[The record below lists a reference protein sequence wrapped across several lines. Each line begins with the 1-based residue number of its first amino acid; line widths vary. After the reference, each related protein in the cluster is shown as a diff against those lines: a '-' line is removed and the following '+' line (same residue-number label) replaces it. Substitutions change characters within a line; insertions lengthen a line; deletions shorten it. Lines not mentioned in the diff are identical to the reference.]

1 MRALGVRNG
10 VVIVAVSALLP
21 LGASA
26 QDVVITLEDSNM
38 ELRGEIL
45 SFDGESLTL
54 ASTIGTVSFP
64 LSEITCEGVAC
75 PVIASDAPGEY
86 GVVLDPSL
94 PTDMLMDLV
103 TSFAA
108 SAGLSASP
116 VDADGIEVATAGG
129 DAETFRLFSTSGT
142 AVGAA
147 AELSLVAG
155 IGNAGGDATAARLI
169 GRGAL
174 VILAD
179 ESLELNAMSLEQLAA
194 IFSGQVSDWRELRR
208 RAGPVVAH
216 LREGDVAD
224 FEAVVLAPRGL
235 TLGSNVRIVSNDT
248 DMDGLLDETPGAVA
262 MTGLAANRAT
272 RVVGIAESCG
282 LNHEAT
288 PFEVASGEYPLV
300 QHLRAERASAG
311 DGLHP
316 LFDHAL
322 TPEGQEIVTRY
333 GYAGIAAEAAE
344 ADRSRD
350 WLGNALKFAELAS
363 LTGGADQSEEV
374 GELAERLSEATRLSP
389 TFRYAFASQVPDAV
403 AMASFASLAGA
414 LGSGRYDGYEVV
426 FAGFTGDATA
436 QAQAQAVTDAAA
448 QRTLDRFRAEAPA
461 VAARPGLS
469 FVAAG
474 FGTLAPRA
482 CAETAFGD
490 YLNARVEV
498 WVRPTS

>member
-1 MRALGVRNG
+1 MRGSGVRNS
-10 VVIVAVSALLP
+10 VALALVAAAMP
-21 LGASA
+21 MAPWA
-26 QDVVITLEDSNM
+26 QDVVITLDGSNM

-45 SFDGESLTL
+45 SFDGETLTV

-94 PTDMLMDLV
+94 PTDMLVDLV

-116 VDADGIEVATAGG
+116 VDSDGIEVAAAGG
-129 DAETFRLFSTSGT
+129 DPETFRLFSTSGT

-147 AELSLVAG
+147 ARLSLVAG
-155 IGNAGGDATAARLI
+155 IGDGDDGAAGAQLI

-179 ESLELNAMSLEQLAA
+179 ESLELNAVSLEQLAE
-194 IFSGQVSDWRELRR
+194 IYSGQVTDWRQLRR
-208 RAGPVVAH
+208 RAGPVAAH

-235 TLGSNVRIVSNDT
+235 SLGPDIRIVPNQT
-248 DMDGLLDETPGAVA
+248 DMDALLDQMPGAIA
-262 MTGLAANRAT
+262 MTGLASNRAT

-282 LNHEAT
+282 LSHEAT
-288 PFEVASGEYPLV
+288 RFEVASGEYPLV
-300 QHLRAERASAG
+300 QHLRAEGTSG
-311 DGLHP
+311 GVDLHP

-322 TPEGQEIVTRY
+322 TPEGQQIVTRY
-333 GYAGIAAEAAE
+333 GYAGIAAEMAE

-363 LTGGADQSEEV
+363 LTGGEDLSVEV
-374 GELAERLSEATRLSP
+374 GQLAERLTEATRLSP
-389 TFRYAFASQVPDAV
+389 TFRYVFASQVPDAA
-403 AMASFASLAGA
+403 AMSDFISLSRA
-414 LGSGRYDGYEVV
+414 LGSGRYDGHEVV

-436 QAQAQAVTDAAA
+436 QAVAITEAAA
-448 QRTLDRFRAEAPA
+448 QRALDRFQAEAPEIAGRAGMSFAA
-461 VAARPGLS
+461 V
-469 FVAAG
+469 G
-474 FGTLAPRA
+474 FGSLAPRA
-482 CAETAFGD
+482 CEDTAFGD

-498 WVRPTS
+498 WVRPMP

>member
-1 MRALGVRNG
+1 MRVLGVRNS
-10 VVIVAVSALLP
+10 SALVALMAAWP
-21 LGASA
+21 ITALA
-26 QDVVITLEDSNM
+26 QDVVITLDGSNM
-38 ELRGEIL
+38 ELRGEIV
-45 SFDGESLTL
+45 SFDGETLTL

-64 LSEITCEGVAC
+64 LSEITCDGLAC
-75 PVIASDAPGEY
+75 PVIASEAPGEY

-94 PTDMLMDLV
+94 PTDMLVDLV

-116 VDADGIEVATAGG
+116 VDSDGIEVAAAGG

-155 IGNAGGDATAARLI
+155 IGDGSAGAEGARLI

-179 ESLELNAMSLEQLAA
+179 ESLELNAISLEQLAD
-194 IFSGQVSDWRELRR
+194 IYSGQVTDWRQLRR
-208 RAGPVVAH
+208 RAGPVAAH

-224 FEAVVLAPRGL
+224 FEAVVLTPRGL
-235 TLGSNVRIVSNDT
+235 SLGASVRIVPNDT
-248 DMDGLLDETPGAVA
+248 DMDGLLDQMPGAIA
-262 MTGLAANRAT
+262 MTGLASNRAT

-300 QHLRAERASAG
+300 QHLRAEGTSG
-311 DGLHP
+311 GVELHP

-322 TPEGQEIVTRY
+322 TPEGQQIVTRY
-333 GYAGIAAEAAE
+333 GYAGIATEMAE

-363 LTGGADQSEEV
+363 LTGGADLSVEV
-374 GELAERLSEATRLSP
+374 G
-389 TFRYAFASQVPDAV
+389 
-403 AMASFASLAGA
+403 
-414 LGSGRYDGYEVV
+414 
-426 FAGFTGDATA
+426 
-436 QAQAQAVTDAAA
+436 
-448 QRTLDRFRAEAPA
+448 
-461 VAARPGLS
+461 
-469 FVAAG
+469 
-474 FGTLAPRA
+474 
-482 CAETAFGD
+482 
-490 YLNARVEV
+490 
-498 WVRPTS
+498 